1 MFYKFV
7 LWIINFIPLELLY
20 IVNFIRYSFLYKKAI
35 VSPKAF
41 LFQTTLWYKTSISP
55 EVSTYKC
62 DIWDFTYLNW
72 WTWSRFSSQTR
83 TNLTNVK
90 IWKFCSIWPCLE
102 IPWWTHHM
110 NKITTFPIQS
120 NVMWRNEKNDIIH
133 KQTIIW
139 NDVRIW
145 VGVVI
150 IAWTI
155 VWDWAVIWAWSVVTK
170 DIPSYAVVGW
180 TPAKIIKY
188 RFTQD
193 EIEILLE
200 KKWRDRPLEKIK
212 KNIDLFDSSNPL
224 DIQNI

>member
-1 MFYKFV
+1 
-7 LWIINFIPLELLY
+7 
-20 IVNFIRYSFLYKKAI
+20 
-35 VSPKAF
+35 
-41 LFQTTLWYKTSISP
+41 
-55 EVSTYKC
+55 
-62 DIWDFTYLNW
+62 
-72 WTWSRFSSQTR
+72 
-83 TNLTNVK
+83 
-90 IWKFCSIWPCLE
+90 
-102 IPWWTHHM
+102 M